1 MHRLPPPGL
10 GTHRGVLL
18 PPLQALLLS
27 RERSDTGPGV
37 SVVRESG
44 DPADVLV
51 RVARER
57 AAALIFTGT
66 RGRNAL
72 SSALLGSVSAGVVAV
87 ADRPVALVPASV
99 RDAPG

>member
-1 MHRLPPPGL
+1 VH
-10 GTHRGVLL
+10 
-18 PPLQALLLS
+18 
-27 RERSDTGPGV
+27 ETGDRPT
-37 SVVRESG
+37 S
-44 DPADVLV
+44 LV

-87 ADRPVALVPASV
+87 ADRPVAFVPASV
-99 RDAPG
+99 RDAPGEPPQVA

>member
-1 MHRLPPPGL
+1 MVRPDRELAGELYAAAAAAP
-10 GTHRGVLL
+10 RGEAGRS
-18 PPLQALLLS
+18 PDLS
-27 RERSDTGPGV
+27 V